1 MFQIKNH
8 RDSLT
13 DIALSQAVGKVAT
26 CGDNTLKVHSLQNLE
41 ETETLITVTNENGI
55 SSIEWSTD
63 GTMLAVV
70 TYIGNVLIYLIE
82 IPKLTSVC
90 GNRIALLTSLME
102 VAVHLYTLD
111 KVPST
116 MQSDKVNFFT
126 RSPSCFQD
134 KPSPQIIN
142 TIIEPAILAVGPVH
156 LAVGL
161 NNRALFWD
169 LSTNHYNMHFERDY
183 LATIDSMRLNETYVS
198 ALFDGKLQL
207 HSVITSFEF
216 IVRIPQDGLAN
227 STSCAD

>member
-1 MFQIKNH
+1 M
-8 RDSLT
+8 T
-13 DIALSQAVGKVAT
+13 DIALSQVVGKVAT

-41 ETETLITVTNENGI
+41 ETDTMITVTSENGI
-55 SSIEWSTD
+55 SNIEWSTD

-70 TYIGNVLIYLIE
+70 TYDGNILIYLIE

-102 VAVHLYTLD
+102 VTVHFYTLD
-111 KVPST
+111 KVHST
-116 MQSDKVNFFT
+116 AQDDKNGLFHQYL
-126 RSPSCFQD
+126 CFQD
-134 KPSPQIIN
+134 KPIPQIIN
-142 TIIEPAILAVGPVH
+142 TIIEPAILAVGPIH

-169 LSTNHYNMHFERDY
+169 LSTNNYDTIHFERDY
-183 LATIDSMRLNETYVS
+183 LATIDSMRLNEMYVS

-207 HSVITSFEF
+207 HLVTTSFKLMA
-216 IVRIPQDGLAN
+216 RIIYDELTN